1 MLLINEGLITFTTR
15 RENQPMRKILSK
27 VIRGVREVYHRA
39 EDLIEE
45 EREFPISENLLN
57 AQLKRYVTDNVD
69 QLSDLHLNL
78 YDDWLYMFATVS
90 YKGVQAN
97 LATKLRLVQ
106 MQFDRNVQL
115 FVFEQESGTEIIDIH
130 YDESVKILGINF
142 HKIGVYLALWW
153 FKHVKKTDPL
163 GFILEKLGVVT
174 VKHGLLYLDLN
185 RWLGDVEKVMSALRK
200 FEVNHAVLR
209 PQTLLVKANVNLA
222 GLFGSEDEQATA
234 TTTADLSEQAPIIDE
249 DRQY

>member
-1 MLLINEGLITFTTR
+1 MHN
-15 RENQPMRKILSK
+15 ILSK
-27 VIRGVREVYHRA
+27 VARGIREVYHRA

-57 AQLKRYVTDNVD
+57 AQLKRYVTDNVE

-78 YDDWLYMFATVS
+78 YDDWLYLFATVH
-90 YKGVQAN
+90 YQGIHAN

-106 MQFDRNVQL
+106 MQFDRNVQR
-115 FVFEQESGTEIIDIH
+115 FVFEQEGGTEIINIH
-130 YDESVKILGINF
+130 YDESIKKYGINF
-142 HKIGVYLALWW
+142 HKIGVNLALWW
-153 FKHVKKTDPL
+153 FKKIKNTDPL

-174 VKHGLLYLDLN
+174 VKDGLLYLDLN

-209 PQTLLVKANVNLA
+209 PQTLVVKANVNLA
-222 GLFGSEDEQATA
+222 GLLGTHEEPQNTVLFSED
-234 TTTADLSEQAPIIDE
+234 QAPPINE
-249 DRQY
+249 NRQY